1 MMNLKIYLP
10 AEIFLDIEVGKV
22 VGESPAGSFCL
33 LPRHIDYLTALVPGI
48 FSYIQQ
54 TGQEFFLALD
64 GGILVKQRDRILIAT
79 NRAVKGALGQLQVE
93 VESMLSELDDR
104 EKSTRAALARL
115 EAGFLRRFMEFGK
128 RG

>member
-1 MMNLKIYLP
+1 MNLKIFLP
-10 AEIFLDIEVGKV
+10 AEIFLDMEVDKV

-48 FSYIQQ
+48 LSYASSA
-54 TGQEFFLALD
+54 GEEFFLALD
-64 GGILVKQRDRILIAT
+64 GGILVKQQNRIRIAT

-128 RG
+128 LG